1 MASGVQDRSECCF
14 LEWMRLQEQSL
25 SELLQALN
33 PSQPNGNELTQLIQ
47 KGVEQFQHYVDQRS
61 QLANADV
68 AGFFAPTWCT
78 AWENSLLWIGGC
90 RPSSFIRLVYVLC
103 GLDLESKLEEFLGA
117 GGGPPGR
124 LGELSA
130 RQLVQVDGL
139 QRRTVKEEEKLTDKL
154 AALQEDVA
162 DQPIAAIARGLSR
175 VGETCGE
182 LDRALDEHEQAML
195 AALLEA
201 DKLRLN
207 TLKELVGILT
217 PLQAA
222 DFLAM
227 SKKLHLCVHEWSKKR
242 DQRHG
247 RVDQGN

>member
-1 MASGVQDRSECCF
+1 MASGDQDRSKCCF
-14 LEWMRLQEQSL
+14 LEWMRLQEQTL
-25 SELLQALN
+25 SELLRALN
-33 PSQPNGNELTQLIQ
+33 PSQPETELTLLIQ

-78 AWENSLLWIGGC
+78 AWENSLLWIAGC
-90 RPSSFIRLVYVLC
+90 RPSSFIRLVYALS
-103 GLDLESKLEEFLGA
+103 GLELEEFLLA
-117 GGGPPGR
+117 GGGSPVR

-130 RQLVQVDGL
+130 RQLVQVDEL
-139 QRRTVKEEEKLTDKL
+139 QTRTVKEEEKLSAKL
-154 AALQEDVA
+154 AGLQEDVA
-162 DQPIAAIARGLSR
+162 DQPIAAIVKGLSR

-182 LDRALDEHEQAML
+182 LDRALDEHEQAL
-195 AALLEA
+195 VAALVEA

-207 TLKELVGILT
+207 TLKELVGILK

-227 SKKLHLCVHEWSKKR
+227 SKKLHLCIHELSKKR

-247 RVDQGN
+247 RGDQGN